1 MAKCS
6 NLTFVTSTAPS
17 CIDWEGRDQDE
28 VPTGRRVAT
37 ATVGSGVPK
46 HFSSDN
52 GVSHSDG
59 PIWTESNATC
69 REGLGPRL
77 SNCCKHGTLCSA
89 RCEPVKLHLSM
100 GSSKQLKNW
109 ANILESDNPH
119 GKPAEDSRGLSSAL
133 ALADPYR
140 SSLRSMSHQGHNNI
154 VNDNDLNRNI
164 SVLSCHACDYIPLYG
179 VVDVKPTFTNE
190 IHADFPEPIVF
201 MGMKIIGDS
210 GAGETMLPYPK
221 LFVNM
226 TVPRHNLTVVLADGT
241 PVPVDGIGV
250 TMFSPTTWFVR
261 ALSVGILSMSSFDD
275 NECSTHFHDGRM
287 EIYDSEWKILLTGT
301 RCNDNLYYLDQAHIE
316 RALSIAQRMYTLP
329 QSIPEIESYTSG
341 TDTIEDEDTETSEFI
356 SEDDDDESHHTE
368 EDEDAEA
375 ERWYRDL
382 GLTRDEADELFI

>member
-1 MAKCS
+1 
-6 NLTFVTSTAPS
+6 
-17 CIDWEGRDQDE
+17 
-28 VPTGRRVAT
+28 
-37 ATVGSGVPK
+37 
-46 HFSSDN
+46 
-52 GVSHSDG
+52 
-59 PIWTESNATC
+59 
-69 REGLGPRL
+69 
-77 SNCCKHGTLCSA
+77 
-89 RCEPVKLHLSM
+89 M
-100 GSSKQLKNW
+100 GSSKQLSNW
-109 ANILESDNPH
+109 ANTLESDNPH
-119 GKPAEDSRGLSSAL
+119 GKPAEDSRGLSSAS

-140 SSLRSMSHQGHNNI
+140 SSLRSISHQGHNNV

-287 EIYDSEWKILLTGT
+287 EIYD
-301 RCNDNLYYLDQAHIE
+301 
-316 RALSIAQRMYTLP
+316 RMENTFNWN
-329 QSIPEIESYTSG
+329 SM
-341 TDTIEDEDTETSEFI
+341 
-356 SEDDDDESHHTE
+356 
-368 EDEDAEA
+368 
-375 ERWYRDL
+375 
-382 GLTRDEADELFI
+382 